1 MIHYKRI
8 PLLRIGF
15 HLLIC
20 SLPLSALAARSIRIL
35 YAAISNHV
43 GRGVCAV
50 SFRQVAIENGERR
63 TVDWAETHPK
73 WALAGNVGFVA
84 GHRTT

>member
-1 MIHYKRI
+1 M
-8 PLLRIGF
+8 
-15 HLLIC
+15 
-20 SLPLSALAARSIRIL
+20 
-35 YAAISNHV
+35 
-43 GRGVCAV
+43 
-50 SFRQVAIENGERR
+50 ENGERR